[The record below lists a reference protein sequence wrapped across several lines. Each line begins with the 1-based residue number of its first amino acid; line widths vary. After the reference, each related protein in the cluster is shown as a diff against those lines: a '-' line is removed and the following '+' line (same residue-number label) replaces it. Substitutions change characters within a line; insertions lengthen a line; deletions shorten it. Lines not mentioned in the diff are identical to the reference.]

1 MKTKIC
7 PKCKKE
13 KSVDY
18 FYKDKKTS
26 DSLSYQCKE
35 CIKRHSRERRKNNPE
50 KVKEENKEW
59 RKNNPKYGIEWKKK
73 NPEYHREYDQKPDV
87 KKRKKE
93 WYQNHKEE
101 INKRSKKYQKN
112 KSAND
117 PRYRLDGNIA
127 TAIWFALK
135 GNKAGRKWETLVG
148 YTLQNLI
155 DRLSVNFQIG
165 MTWNNY
171 GDWHIDHSKPQSL
184 FNYTKPEDQAFRD
197 CWSLANLQ
205 PMWAEDNLSKGNKF

>member
-1 MKTKIC
+1 MIEIICKIC
-7 PKCKKE
+7 G
-13 KSVDY
+13 
-18 FYKDKKTS
+18 KTVEAENRNRKYCGNC
-26 DSLSYQCKE
+26 LKAKAIEY
-35 CIKRHSRERRKNNPE
+35 RRKNNKRLSE
-50 KVKEENKEW
+50 YKTEYNK
-59 RKNNPKYGIEWKKK
+59 N
-73 NPEYHREYDQKPDV
+73 HREEIRGKS
-87 KKRKKE
+87 KE
-93 WYQNHKEE
+93 YYKNHKEE